1 MNKTLF
7 FANLKVHRTLFV
19 IINLVLLMYTSIMI
33 YIFDPSGINAMIEML
48 QMFPEGIMKAMG
60 FDTFATTLTT
70 HMGSYLYG
78 FIFIV
83 FPMIFVT
90 VVANSLVARHVDRG
104 SMVYL
109 LSTPNSRI
117 NIALTQGISLLV
129 MLVGIFV
136 IQSMLGILFSDLFHQ
151 GLLDV
156 KPYLQLN
163 LITLL
168 VFFFVSAISFLASCV
183 FDDSGRSLSVGVGV
197 PILFFLFKMLYGVSE
212 KLEFLRY
219 LTPYT
224 LMDMKSILETE
235 GYVLWVSGGLLT
247 ASLILFGLAIFIF
260 HKRSLN
266 I

>member
-7 FANLKVHRTLFV
+7 LSNLKTHRTLFI
-19 IINLVLLMYTSIMI
+19 IINAVLLMYASIMI
-33 YIFDPSGINAMIEML
+33 YIFDPSGINAMIEMFK
-48 QMFPEGIMKAMG
+48 MFPEGVMKAMG

-70 HMGSYLYG
+70 HIGSYLYG

-90 VVANSLVARHVDRG
+90 IVANSLIAKHVDRG

-109 LSTPNSRI
+109 LSTPNSRVE
-117 NIALTQGISLLV
+117 IALTQVISLLV
-129 MLVGIFV
+129 MLVGTFV
-136 IQSMLGILFSDLFHQ
+136 VQTLIGIGFSEALHE

-156 KPYLQLN
+156 TPYIHLN
-163 LITLL
+163 LITML
-168 VFFFVSAISFLASCV
+168 VFFFVGAISFLASCI
-183 FDDSGRSLSVGVGV
+183 FDESGRSLSVGLGL
-197 PILFFLFKMLYGVSE
+197 PILFFLFKMLSGVSD

-224 LMDMKSILETE
+224 LMDMRSILETDN
-235 GYVLWVSGGLLT
+235 YTLWVSLGLLG
-247 ASLILFGLAIFIF
+247 ASLVLFALAITIF
-260 HKRSLN
+260 NKRSLN